1 MYPLG
6 AACQIAFYCWIVH
19 SLLYIYI
26 YIIPIQNNKL
36 HNFALNW
43 SFRAIERKYT
53 TYQMEPQQNEQ
64 KTINSNH

>member
-6 AACQIAFYCWIVH
+6 AACQQAGWCH

-53 TYQMEPQQNEQ
+53 TYQMEPLPY
-64 KTINSNH
+64 I